1 MITEDEFERYCDE
14 HELRRTFDKHYW
26 FEYQLY
32 ENWNERVFIAICVHG
47 YVETAKWLYSLGNID
62 IHPKQEFGFR
72 YSCSYGHLEVAKWL
86 YSLGNIDI
94 HVENEL
100 AFRWS
105 CEYNK
110 KEVVK
115 WFIFELGYMSDP
127 IINEY
132 KICQEIIND
141 EIYKRKS
148 HLMKGYVYGGGTVN
162 HPLSKVSFHNFC
174 RCLMMI

>member
-1 MITEDEFERYCDE
+1 MITKEEFERYCDE
-14 HELRRTFDKHYW
+14 HRLRRTFDKHYL
-26 FEYQLY
+26 FEYLLN
-32 ENWNERVFIAICVHG
+32 ENWNEWIFITTCAYG
-47 YVETAKWLYSLGNID
+47 YIETAKWLYSLGAVD
-62 IHPKQEFGFR
+62 IHIQDEDAFS
-72 YSCSYGHLEVAKWL
+72 YSCRNGHLTIAKWL
-86 YSLGNIDI
+86 RSLGNIDI
-94 HVENEL
+94 HAYNEF

-105 CEYNK
+105 CEN
-110 KEVVK
+110 EQLEIVK